1 MLSDSQ
7 NEGPAGPR
15 ALEDGFHC
23 CAATKYSTLVP
34 DFVAVLRSPSEQYP
48 VAFATVLIPWVFS
61 R

>member
-15 ALEDGFHC
+15 ALKDGLHC
-23 CAATKYSTLVP
+23 CAATKYSALVP
-34 DFVAVLRSPSEQYP
+34 CFVAVLRSPAEQYP
-48 VAFATVLIPWVFS
+48 AAFASVLIPWVFS

>member
-15 ALEDGFHC
+15 ALWNGFYC
-23 CAATKYSTLVP
+23 CDATKYSALVP
-34 DFVAVLRSPSEQYP
+34 DSVAILRSPSEQYP
-48 VAFATVLIPWVFS
+48 AAFATVLIPWVFS